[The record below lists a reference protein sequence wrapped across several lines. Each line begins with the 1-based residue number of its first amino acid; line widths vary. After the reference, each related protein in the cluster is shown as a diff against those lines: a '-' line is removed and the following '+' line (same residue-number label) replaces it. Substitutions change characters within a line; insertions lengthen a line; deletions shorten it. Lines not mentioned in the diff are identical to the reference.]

1 MHRVCSLA
9 YLATLAGWS
18 MHAQEVPAFDSQRQ
32 SSDSKKTNNRGASEI
47 LAPDEGWSLLGQGYQ
62 LTADSAVDHQG
73 NVYFTDARKNRILKI
88 DLEGKVSTWKEG
100 TNGAHGIAF
109 GPDGRLYAGQHDRKR
124 IVAFS
129 SAGTESVIAEGIQT
143 HHLTVTS
150 RNNIYCTEAPA
161 HKVWLVDAAGR
172 KRVVHEAIN
181 WPRGV
186 RASTDQ
192 SRLLVNDPRTNRI
205 WSFQIQNDGSL
216 INGRPTY
223 HLETS
228 DGRSETDAGGMAFD
242 SEGFLYVATKF
253 GVQVFG
259 RQGRVTGIIDAPGN
273 EGLSNVLF
281 AGPGLQ
287 WLYVMDGD
295 KVYRRSVRR
304 RGVAAFHQTSQP
316 RF

>member
-1 MHRVCSLA
+1 MHRVFSLA
-9 YLATLAGWS
+9 YLATLAAWS
-18 MHAQEVPAFDSQRQ
+18 MHAQEIPALDSQRQ
-32 SSDSKKTNNRGASEI
+32 SSDSKKANNRGASEI
-47 LAPDEGWSLLGQGYQ
+47 LVPDKEWSLLGQGYQ

-88 DLEGKVSTWKEG
+88 DLEGKVSIWKEHS
-100 TNGAHGIAF
+100 NGAHGVAF
-109 GPDGRLYAGQHDRKR
+109 GPDGRLYAGQQERKR

-129 SAGTESVIAEGIQT
+129 SAGKESVITEGIQT
-143 HHLTVTS
+143 HHLTVTA
-150 RNNIYCTEAPA
+150 RNDIYFTEAPT
-161 HKVWLVDAAGR
+161 HRVWLVDAAGSM
-172 KRVVHEAIN
+172 RVVSEAIN

-192 SRLLVNDPRTNRI
+192 SLLLVNDPRTNRI
-205 WSFQIQNDGSL
+205 WSFQIQNGGSL

-223 HLETS
+223 HLETG
-228 DGRSETDAGGMAFD
+228 DGRSEADAGGMAFD

-253 GVQVFG
+253 GVQVFD
-259 RQGRVTGIIDAPGN
+259 RQGRVTAIIDAPGN
-273 EGLSNVLF
+273 EGVSNVLF

-295 KVYRRSVRR
+295 KVYRRSVRQ

-316 RF
+316 RL